1 MLKEVFK
8 NTEEE
13 MKKGIENLEH
23 EFSTIRT
30 GRATPTI
37 LDTVQVEAYGGKV
50 PIKQVA
56 SVSIP
61 DARSIVIQPW
71 DKSIISAIEKAIL
84 GANLGFTPS
93 NDGRVIRINIPAL
106 TEDRRKEFVKLAKK
120 MAEDARVEVRNI
132 RRKHKEEVKKVE
144 KDHKISEDEMYTDI
158 DEIQKLTDK
167 YIAKVDE
174 LLTHK
179 EKEIMEV

>member
-8 NTEEE
+8 RTEEE
-13 MKKGIENLEH
+13 MKKGIANLEQ

-56 SVSIP
+56 SISIP
-61 DARSIVIQPW
+61 DARSIMIQPW
-71 DKSIISAIEKAIL
+71 DKSILAAIEKAIL
-84 GANLGFTPS
+84 GANLGFTPN
-93 NDGRVIRINIPAL
+93 NDGRVIRISIPTL
-106 TEDRRKEFVKLAKK
+106 TEERRKEFVKLAKK
-120 MAEDARVEVRNI
+120 MAEDARVEVRNT
-132 RRKHKEEVKKVE
+132 RRKHKEEVKKLE
-144 KDHKISEDEMYTDI
+144 KEHKISEDEMYVDI

-174 LLTHK
+174 LLGHK
-179 EKEIMEV
+179 ETEIMEV

>member
-8 NTEEE
+8 HTEEE
-13 MKKGIENLEH
+13 MKKGIANLEH

-37 LDTVQVEAYGGKV
+37 LDAVQVEAYGGKV

-56 SVSIP
+56 SISIP

-71 DKSIISAIEKAIL
+71 DKSILAAIEKAIL
-84 GANLGFTPS
+84 GANLGFTPG

-106 TEDRRKEFVKLAKK
+106 TEERRKEFVKLAKK

-144 KDHKISEDEMYTDI
+144 KEHKISEDEMYVDI

-174 LLTHK
+174 LLAHK
-179 EKEIMEV
+179 ETEIMEV